1 MLLIELASE
10 YDDAVRLLR
19 QRIGELEARRRNT
32 QDVHPVICDEA
43 ASAITDLLA
52 RAEAAERERDAAV
65 EDLRKLVPSW
75 EFDESKED

>member
-1 MLLIELASE
+1 MDYNDLIK
-10 YDDAVRLLR
+10 RLKKETYW
-19 QRIGELEARRRNT
+19 IGGSHPYSH
-32 QDVHPVICDEA
+32 DVHPAICDEA
-43 ASAITDLLA
+43 VAAITDLLA